1 MKDETE
7 KTIREMLSE
16 VKDGMNY
23 NEMAI
28 DREFGESGFDSLDIA
43 QLLLSVQEHYDLN
56 ISDEDAE
63 QLDTIGKLVNYIAKE
78 KAA

>member
-23 NEMAI
+23 DEMAI

-63 QLDTIGKLVNYIAKE
+63 QLDTISKLVDYVVE
-78 KAA
+78 HKAA